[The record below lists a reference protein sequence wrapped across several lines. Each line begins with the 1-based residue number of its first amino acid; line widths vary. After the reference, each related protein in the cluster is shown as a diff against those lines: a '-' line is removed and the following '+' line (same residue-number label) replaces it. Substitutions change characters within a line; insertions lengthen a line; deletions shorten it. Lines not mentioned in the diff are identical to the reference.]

1 MLLRE
6 VSTVRA
12 LCFVVY
18 VIHVLEGIY
27 AYRVARRAGHRDT
40 ALLWFAQTFFIGFPS
55 IGLVNRLKEGSD

>member
-1 MLLRE
+1 M
-6 VSTVRA
+6 RA